1 MRAQIKVPLI
11 QGCLLYAHKTD
22 ITSKYNNGK
31 TPAPDPLKT
40 LSKLVTRVPVL
51 TNSDALSCT

>member
-22 ITSKYNNGK
+22 LSSKYNTGA
-31 TPAPDPLKT
+31 TPAKKT
-40 LSKLVTRVPVL
+40 LSKFVTLVPVL

>member
-22 ITSKYNNGK
+22 LTSAYSVKEGK
-31 TPAPDPLKT
+31 TAA
-40 LSKLVTRVPVL
+40 LSKFVTLVPVL

>member
-22 ITSKYNNGK
+22 LTSAYSVKEGK
-31 TPAPDPLKT
+31 TA
-40 LSKLVTRVPVL
+40 LSKFVTLVPVL